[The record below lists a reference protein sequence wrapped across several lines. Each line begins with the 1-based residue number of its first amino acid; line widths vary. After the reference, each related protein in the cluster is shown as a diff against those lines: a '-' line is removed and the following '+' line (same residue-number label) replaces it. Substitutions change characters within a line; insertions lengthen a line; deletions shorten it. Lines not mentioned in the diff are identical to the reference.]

1 MKRKKTER
9 VTKDVKATPAENRKP
24 NAGRQIVKRDSQ
36 EILNI

>member
-24 NAGRQIVKRDSQ
+24 DAEGKS
-36 EILNI
+36 